1 MVPAKL
7 EIYLEI
13 YIKLDVCF
21 NPNPGVVS
29 KRIKG
34 LNEKKK
40 KKNDNRRV
48 LDENMGELSHNIG
61 VVTVSLIRTQI
72 WK

>member
-1 MVPAKL
+1 MILAKL

-21 NPNPGVVS
+21 NPNSGIVS

-34 LNEKKK
+34 LNEKK
-40 KKNDNRRV
+40 DNRRV
-48 LDENMGELSHNIG
+48 LNENMGELSHNIR